1 MRLPTPSL
9 STPGLSTL
17 GKAAGKAAA
26 GAAVGLML
34 AAAPASAQEMTFFT
48 IGTGGTGAT
57 YYPLGGVIANAVSN
71 PPGSRPCEEGG
82 SCGVPG
88 LVAVA
93 QSSRGSVNN
102 VNGIV
107 SGLFDS
113 GFSQSDVA
121 YWAYTGTGVFDGQEP
136 MDELRAI
143 AALYPEH
150 IHLVAS
156 ADAGIE
162 SVADLEGMRVSLDEP
177 GSGTYVDALIIL
189 EAFGLSEED
198 VDAEYLKPG
207 PAGDAIRNGQLDAYF
222 IVAGYPTGAVA
233 ELASSHDVTLVSIAG
248 PEAQGI
254 IDEYGFFSLDP
265 IPAGTYDGID
275 GDTDTLAVGAQ
286 WITSAEQDEELIY
299 QITQALWN
307 DNTRRL
313 LDVGHAK
320 GSAVTPETALD
331 GIGIPL
337 HEGAARFYREAGLLE

>member
-1 MRLPTPSL
+1 MRVRTIGGI
-9 STPGLSTL
+9 TAGL
-17 GKAAGKAAA
+17 AAAALLA
-26 GAAVGLML
+26 GAA
-34 AAAPASAQEMTFFT
+34 AAQEMTFFT

-71 PPGSRPCEEGG
+71 PPGSRPCGEGG

-102 VNGIV
+102 VNGIH

-136 MDELRAI
+136 MEQLRAI

-150 IHLVAS
+150 IHLVAR
-156 ADAGIE
+156 ADAGID
-162 SVADLEGMRVSLDEP
+162 SVDDLAGRRVSLDEP

-189 EAFGLSEED
+189 DAYGLSEQDIE
-198 VDAEYLKPG
+198 AAYMKPG
-207 PAGDAIRNGQLDAYF
+207 PAADALRDGQLDAFF
-222 IVAGYPTGAVA
+222 IVAGYPTGAVLD
-233 ELASSHDVTLVSIAG
+233 LASSADITLVPIAG
-248 PEAQGI
+248 DPAAQIIEA
-254 IDEYGFFSLDP
+254 YGFFSADP

-275 GDTDTLAVGAQ
+275 QDTETLALGAQ
-286 WITSAEQDEELIY
+286 WITSAEQDEALVYE
-299 QITQALWN
+299 ITRALWN

-313 LDVGHAK
+313 LDVGHGK
-320 GSAVTPETALD
+320 GTAVTLDTALT

-337 HEGAARFYREAGLLE
+337 HPGAARFYREAGLID

>member
-1 MRLPTPSL
+1 MITRRV
-9 STPGLSTL
+9 GLV
-17 GKAAGKAAA
+17 AAA
-26 GAAVGLML
+26 AL
-34 AAAPASAQEMTFFT
+34 AAAIILPAPMAATQEMTFFT

-71 PPGSRPCEEGG
+71 PPGSRPCDEGG

-88 LVAVA
+88 LIAVA

-102 VNGIV
+102 VNGIQ

-121 YWAYTGTGVFDGQEP
+121 YWAHTGTGVFDGQEP
-136 MDELRAI
+136 MADLRAI

-150 IHLVAS
+150 IHLVAR

-162 SVADLEGMRVSLDEP
+162 TVADLAGRRVSLDEP
-177 GSGTYVDALIIL
+177 GSGTYVDALLIL
-189 EAFGLSEED
+189 DAYGLSEED
-198 VDAEYLKPG
+198 IVAEYLKPG

-222 IVAGYPTGAVA
+222 IVAGYPTGAVV
-233 ELASSHDVTLVSIAG
+233 ELASAVDVTLVPIAG
-248 PEAQGI
+248 AEAESMVTQ
-254 IDEYGFFSLDP
+254 YGFFSIDE
-265 IPAGTYDGID
+265 IPDGTYDGID
-275 GDTDTLAVGAQ
+275 ATQTLAVGAQ
-286 WITSAEQDEELIY
+286 WITSAGADEDLIY
-299 QITQALWN
+299 GITQALWN

-320 GSAVTPETALD
+320 GASVTSDTALD

-337 HEGAARFYREAGLLE
+337 HPGAERFYREAGLLD